1 MPYIHCLVE
10 HELEFKVGSVHGKHG
25 INLVWEKSL
34 VSLLIMENNVY
45 YGNWS
50 IKHEEERILMSQL
63 ARSRDFS
70 ALLQ

>member
-1 MPYIHCLVE
+1 M
-10 HELEFKVGSVHGKHG
+10 HGKHG
-25 INLVWEKSL
+25 INLVWEKSF